1 MLQLMGLTF
10 LLLLFFKCVH
20 YDIKKSA
27 VIQCNASSEG
37 LGATLLQEGKPVVQS
52 SENYVALE
60 LECLVVQTV
69 HLWTKKTV
77 GDGS

>member
-1 MLQLMGLTF
+1 M
-10 LLLLFFKCVH
+10 
-20 YDIKKSA
+20 
-27 VIQCNASSEG
+27 QCNASSEG